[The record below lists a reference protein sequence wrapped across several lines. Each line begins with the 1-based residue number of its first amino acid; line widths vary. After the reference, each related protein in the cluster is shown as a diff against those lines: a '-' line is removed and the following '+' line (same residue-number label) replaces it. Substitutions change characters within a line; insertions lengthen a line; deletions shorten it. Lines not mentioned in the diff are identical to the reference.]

1 MLKPHEFR
9 EFVNELRQTARQF
22 HNYGCLREM
31 IAEVVH
37 KYIKVDFMGK
47 KETAAVNKLIEVT
60 QKKVKWSKIEN
71 IGSAMPDLVGIN
83 RLYSE
88 TIWIEA
94 KQIESIPSRPD
105 TKPLK
110 GKFENGQQ
118 AWGRSWNSW
127 GGKHAVFLR
136 VGTGRYDYYLFSVS
150 HGDLEEKTWE
160 ELIQDSMI
168 TKGLDNIIMFL
179 EHWH

>member
-1 MLKPHEFR
+1 MMPHKFR
-9 EFVNELRQTARQF
+9 DLVNELRQTARQF
-22 HNYGCLREM
+22 HNYGCLREQ
-31 IAEVVH
+31 IAGVLR
-37 KYIKVDFMGK
+37 KYVKVDFMGK

-83 RLYSE
+83 RQYSQ
-88 TIWIEA
+88 TIWLEA
-94 KQIESIPSRPD
+94 KHLDSLPAKST

-110 GKFENGQQ
+110 GHFENGQQ

-127 GGKHAVFLR
+127 GGKHAVFVR
-136 VGTGRYDYYLFSVS
+136 VGSGRYDYYLFSVS

-160 ELIQDSMI
+160 ELIADSLI
-168 TKGLDNIIMFL
+168 TQGLDNIVTFL
-179 EHWH
+179 EYWD